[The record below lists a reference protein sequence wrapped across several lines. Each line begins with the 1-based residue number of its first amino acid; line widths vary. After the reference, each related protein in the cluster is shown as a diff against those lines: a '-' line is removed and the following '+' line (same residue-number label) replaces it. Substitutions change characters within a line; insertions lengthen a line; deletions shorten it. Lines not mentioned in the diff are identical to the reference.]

1 MQATTIGIDLAKNV
15 FHVCAANRD
24 GRVLWRKRTTR
35 HGLAVLLAKLPAS
48 TVAME
53 SCAGSH
59 YWARRCREHGHVPR
73 LINGKFV
80 KPFVKSNKNDVID
93 AEAITEAAQRPTMRF
108 VPVKTTQQQDIQ
120 ALHRVRERLIKNRT
134 ALVNQCRGL
143 LLENGI
149 VIAKGRHH
157 LQRQLPEVVEN
168 RSGELSEPF
177 LVLVRGLCEELVGL
191 NERIGVVER
200 SLEEIA
206 RSLEPCA
213 RLMSIPGVGSLTATA
228 MVAAVGNG
236 SDFKNGRHLAAWVG
250 LVPRQ
255 VTTGGQPKLL
265 GISKRGDTYLRKLLI
280 HGARSVMISHKDLG
294 SPQRWARKVAFR
306 SCSNKA
312 AVALAN
318 KNARIAWKLLR
329 SGESFRPAGHQAD
342 RLEGH
347 VDNDGRATPP
357 RRVVRLLGGH
367 AAPSPEPNSRI

>member
-1 MQATTIGIDLAKNV
+1 MKSTIVGIDLAKDI
-15 FHVCAANRD
+15 FHVCAAD
-24 GRVLWRKRTTR
+24 QYGRIKWRKRTTR
-35 HGLAVLLAKLPAS
+35 QGLGALLAKLPAS

-59 YWARRCREHGHVPR
+59 YWGRRCHEYGHVPR

-120 ALHRVRERLIKNRT
+120 ALHRVRERLIRNRT

-149 VIAKGRHH
+149 VIGKGRHH
-157 LQRQLPEVVEN
+157 LQRQLPTVVEN
-168 RSGELSEPF
+168 VSDELSQPF
-177 LVLVRGLCEELVGL
+177 LVLIRNLSDELAGL
-191 NERIGVVER
+191 NEQIGVVEQ
-200 SLEEIA
+200 SLKEIA
-206 RSLEPCA
+206 RTLEPCTY
-213 RLMSIPGVGSLTATA
+213 LISIPGVGYLTATA
-228 MVAAVGNG
+228 TFAAAGNG
-236 SDFKNGRHLAAWVG
+236 SDFKNGRHMAAWIG

-255 VTTGGQPKLL
+255 VTTGGKPKLL
-265 GISKRGDTYLRKLLI
+265 GISKRGDSYLRKLFI
-280 HGARSVMISHKDLG
+280 HGARSVLISRKNLG

-329 SGESFRPAGHQAD
+329 SGESFRPDYLGEPLQ
-342 RLEGH
+342 GQ
-347 VDNDGRATPP
+347 VQATPP
-357 RRVVRLLGGH
+357 RRVARLLA
-367 AAPSPEPNSRI
+367 AAPPPPQIAK